1 MSSENNKLIKVTATL
16 LYDEDEIISF
26 WLFKET
32 LDDNE
37 VEYFDSLESML
48 CAWIKHHFNGVL
60 TAVEVWDINV
70 EQII

>member
-1 MSSENNKLIKVTATL
+1 MSSENNKLVKVTATL
-16 LYDEDEIISF
+16 LYDEGEIISF

-32 LDDNE
+32 LVDNE

-48 CAWIKHHFNGVL
+48 CAWIKHHLNGVL